1 MPPAPS
7 PTPRRVGLRNIA
19 EAAGVCLMTVSLSL
33 RGSPKISAATRER
46 IQRLAR
52 QLGYHPDPEISR
64 LMKHLRGSRT
74 AQGRTGLAILDFY
87 PGPDHEEHVYHRCI
101 REGAVRRAG
110 ELGFG
115 VTTFHAHEYK
125 FNFPHLLK
133 VVRSRGIEGL
143 VLLPAIV
150 APLSLDPGLDWQGLA
165 VVSTTN
171 SILSPRFH
179 CVVPHQFANL
189 MKLIDAIQA
198 RGFRRIVSVFEESFD
213 ERTAHNFTAA
223 LRWHQHGRRVLV
235 VPAALAPA
243 ARARLIARWVTRHQP
258 DLIIAQSPEPV
269 ARALAQLP
277 AAGLRRTT
285 IVGLGTPNNAVYSYL
300 DERPD
305 LVGAGAVDLLA
316 GMMYYHEAGV
326 PVHARTTMIDG
337 ELRTGRLAALRTAP
351 RAAAA
356 AR

>member
-7 PTPRRVGLRNIA
+7 STPRRVGLRNIA

-33 RGSPKISAATRER
+33 RDSPKISAATRER

-87 PGPDHEEHVYHRCI
+87 PSAAYEEHVYHRCI
-101 REGAVRRAG
+101 REGAIRRAD
-110 ELGFG
+110 ELGFT
-115 VTTFHAHEYK
+115 VTTFHAAEYH
-125 FNFPHLLK
+125 FNFTHLLK

-150 APLSLDPGLDWQGLA
+150 APLSLDPALDWQGLA

-179 CVVPHQFANL
+179 CVVPHQFSNL
-189 MKLIDAIQA
+189 MKLIEAIHA
-198 RGFRRIVSVFEESFD
+198 RGYQRIVSVFEEFFD

-223 LRWHQHGRRVLV
+223 LHWHHHGRRVLV

-243 ARARLIARWVTRHQP
+243 AKPRLISRWIARHEP
-258 DLIIAQSPEPV
+258 DLIIAQSPEVV
-269 ARALAQLP
+269 AQALATLP
-277 AAGLRRTT
+277 AARRRRLK
-285 IVGLGTPNNAVYSYL
+285 IVGLGTPNNATYSYL
-300 DERPD
+300 DERPEQ
-305 LVGAGAVDLLA
+305 VGGGAVDLLA

-326 PVHARTTMIDG
+326 PLHARTTMIDG
-337 ELRTGRLAALRTAP
+337 ELRTARLAALRSAP
-351 RAAAA
+351 RAPAAA
-356 AR
+356 G